1 MRRTRTERKPSGA
14 VKLLNVLTVLMVLVM
29 LISLGRMV
37 SELHRVFARDAYS
50 GIDYALR
57 EGNYAEMVRD
67 YYRRSFD
74 VAPFS
79 SEYEEEY
86 YVAQYTDAAF
96 RHQFYRAVGDTEM
109 AERYGERMESA
120 RGASGSLAAATADV
134 DRILES
140 IPLYP

>member
-1 MRRTRTERKPSGA
+1 MRKTKPEHKPSGA
-14 VKLLNVLTVLMVLVM
+14 VRLLNVLTVLMVLIM

-37 SELHRVFARDAYS
+37 SEIHRVFARTPYTS
-50 GIDYALR
+50 IDYSLR

-67 YYRRSFD
+67 YYYRNFD

-86 YVAQYTDAAF
+86 YVAQYADAAF
-96 RHQFYRAVGDTEM
+96 RHQFFRAVGDTE
-109 AERYGERMESA
+109 AAGYYGERMDNA
-120 RGASGSLAAATADV
+120 RRASGSLEAATTDV
-134 DRILES
+134 DRILDS